1 MRWDEAARVLQEAM
15 ATGTSRA
22 SDLNE
27 AHILLGA
34 MAYQQGNVE
43 AAKKHFTEAYR
54 CDPQKE
60 PSPQLFPPQVVEF
73 YRSVHAP

>member
-1 MRWDEAARVLQEAM
+1 MSGIEGRDRV
-15 ATGTSRA
+15 
-22 SDLNE
+22 
-27 AHILLGA
+27 
-34 MAYQQGNVE
+34 AYQQGNVE